1 MGEAFSLTNTVT
13 FANPG
18 GSCCWVT
25 NATTGAINYNG
36 LGVITG
42 TVSSPQYLQVG
53 GYLRF

>member
-1 MGEAFSLTNTVT
+1 VGEAFSLTNTVT